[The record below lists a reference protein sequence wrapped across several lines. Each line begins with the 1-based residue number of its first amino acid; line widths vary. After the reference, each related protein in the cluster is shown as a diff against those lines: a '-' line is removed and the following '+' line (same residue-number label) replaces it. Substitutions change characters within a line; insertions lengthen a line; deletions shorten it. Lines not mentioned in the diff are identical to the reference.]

1 MLNISAALQ
10 IKSST
15 GNPILT
21 GNPELGNA
29 REPATEEFSKVL
41 KREVSGTGS
50 KRETSASAT
59 TSNNKR
65 ETNSSAT
72 TSDSKRE
79 TSVSATTSG
88 SSEKTTSP
96 EDDDIASIAT
106 TDTSCTHN
114 LISRLFFEATNST
127 YAADQLLPPF
137 DPTNPNILMATPII
151 PMALSTSPQNSL
163 IPQDSKLATS
173 PAPFAGQMLQQKM
186 AQATAAE
193 SNLAYALDDFWQSV
207 GAADSAIDGKLLPF
221 SSEMSDDIQA
231 TTGET
236 IFSVSNESA
245 STQPLGLSNT
255 TTTTPLNT
263 TPQNVQVDLPVGQP
277 KWGNEFAQ
285 KIIWLTSQQNQVAEI
300 HLNPAHL
307 GPVEVMLSITQD
319 QATAQFLSPHLAVR
333 EAIEA
338 ALPRLRE
345 MMAENGIQ
353 LGNVMVGAESFQQE
367 NKQQQTYSPTENTSH
382 SASTK
387 TEAIGQIETAVSSSR
402 HSGMVN
408 TYA

>member
-1 MLNISAALQ
+1 MLNISAAPQ

-15 GNPILT
+15 DNPILVNNAES
-21 GNPELGNA
+21 GNTQ
-29 REPATEEFSKVL
+29 EPATEEFSKVL
-41 KREVSGTGS
+41 EREVS
-50 KRETSASAT
+50 ETA
-59 TSNNKR
+59 NKR
-65 ETNSSAT
+65 ETNNTAT
-72 TSDSKRE
+72 TSE
-79 TSVSATTSG
+79 
-88 SSEKTTSP
+88 SSEKTNSP
-96 EDDDIASIAT
+96 EDDATTSTTT
-106 TDTSCTHN
+106 TDTAGTHN

-137 DPTNPNILMATPII
+137 DPTNPDMLTATPIM
-151 PMALSTSPQNSL
+151 PMALSTSLQNSL
-163 IPQDSKLATS
+163 IPQDNKLATGPS
-173 PAPFAGQMLQQKM
+173 PLAGQLLQQKL

-193 SNLAYALDDFWQSV
+193 NNLTYALDDFWQSV
-207 GAADSAIDGKLLPF
+207 EAADSAIDGKFLPF
-221 SSEMSDDIQA
+221 SSEMSDAILA
-231 TTGET
+231 NTGET
-236 IFSVSNESA
+236 IFSVSNESV
-245 STQPLGLSNT
+245 STQSFGLSST
-255 TTTTPLNT
+255 TATTPLNT
-263 TPQNVQVDLPVGQP
+263 TPPNVQVDLPVGQP

-319 QATAQFLSPHLAVR
+319 QATAQFLSPHSAVR

-367 NKQQQTYSPTENTSH
+367 NKQQQAFH
-382 SASTK
+382 SAKGDTSMIGTR
-387 TEAIGQIETAVSSSR
+387 TEAIGQIETTVSSSR
-402 HSGMVN
+402 HNGMVN